1 MKIKDAINPV
11 LNEKNLFP
19 VKKIATAANA
29 LNRTERNRAKMNDK
43 NMEWGMNVSFR

>member
-1 MKIKDAINPV
+1 VKIKDAINPV

-29 LNRTERNRAKMNDK
+29 LNRTERNRAETIPVPNKLIQK
-43 NMEWGMNVSFR
+43 